1 MATEKQIAANRANA
15 RRSTGPKTTAGK
27 KRASQNALRHG
38 LAVRHCAEG
47 LRCADELGRR
57 LAALDNAEGGADPG
71 YVDFAHALLGIQ
83 RVRDVQ
89 AALVASDVALA
100 DPGIL
105 KQLAMIERYERRAL
119 TKRKRAVA
127 KCELLR
133 SEISIIDF

>member
-15 RRSTGPKTTAGK
+15 RRSTGPKTAAGK

-47 LRCADELGRR
+47 LRADELGRR
-57 LAALDNAEGGADPG
+57 LAALDNAEDGAAPG

-89 AALVASDVALA
+89 AALVAGDVALA
-100 DPGIL
+100 DPGVL

-127 KCELLR
+127 KCEAQR
-133 SEISIIDF
+133 SETLSERI